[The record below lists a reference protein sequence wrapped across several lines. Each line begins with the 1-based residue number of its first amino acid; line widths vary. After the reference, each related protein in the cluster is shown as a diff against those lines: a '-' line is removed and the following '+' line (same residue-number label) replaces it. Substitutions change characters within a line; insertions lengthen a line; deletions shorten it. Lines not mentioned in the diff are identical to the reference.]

1 MITNKT
7 DFFSLK
13 LKYLLRIYLLCF
25 LITLYCIKS
34 TFMKK
39 ILIALDY
46 DPSAENI
53 AEIGYKIASALK
65 AEVILLHVI
74 AEPAYY
80 SSMEYSPIMGFSGF
94 LDTFDSGL
102 SDAMKNDLR
111 TQSQEFLN
119 KSKTHL
125 ENDAIKTIILEGD
138 FAGSI
143 IECAAAEQADIIV
156 MGSHSRRGL
165 DKLLM
170 ENVAE
175 KVLHLSKIP
184 VLVIPIVSI

>member
-1 MITNKT
+1 
-7 DFFSLK
+7 
-13 LKYLLRIYLLCF
+13 
-25 LITLYCIKS
+25 
-34 TFMKK
+34 MKK

-46 DPSAENI
+46 DPSAEKI
-53 AEIGYKIASALK
+53 AETGYKIALAMN

-94 LDTFDSGL
+94 LDTYDSGL
-102 SDAMKNDLR
+102 SDVMKTDIR
-111 TQSQEFLN
+111 TQSQEFLD
-119 KSKTHL
+119 KSKSHL
-125 ENDAIKTIILEGD
+125 GNDNIKTIILEGN
-138 FAGSI
+138 FAESI
-143 IECAAAEQADIIV
+143 VESAVTEQADLVV

-175 KVLHLSKIP
+175 KVLQLSKIP

>member
-1 MITNKT
+1 
-7 DFFSLK
+7 
-13 LKYLLRIYLLCF
+13 
-25 LITLYCIKS
+25 
-34 TFMKK
+34 MKK

-53 AEIGYKIASALK
+53 AEIGYKIASAIN

-102 SDAMKNDLR
+102 SDAMKTDLR
-111 TQSQEFLN
+111 TQSQDFLD
-119 KSKTHL
+119 KSKHHL
-125 ENDAIKTIILEGD
+125 ENDTIKTIVLEGD
-138 FAGSI
+138 FAESI
-143 IECAAAEQADIIV
+143 IECSETEQADLIV

-170 ENVAE
+170 ENIAE
-175 KVLHLSKIP
+175 KVLQLSKVP
-184 VLVIPIVSI
+184 VLVVPIISI

>member
-1 MITNKT
+1 
-7 DFFSLK
+7 
-13 LKYLLRIYLLCF
+13 
-25 LITLYCIKS
+25 
-34 TFMKK
+34 MKK
-39 ILIALDY
+39 VLIALDY
-46 DPSAENI
+46 EPSAEKI
-53 AEIGYKIASALK
+53 AETGYTIATALN

-94 LDTFDSGL
+94 MDSFNVDL
-102 SDAMKNDLR
+102 SDTVKDNITTLA
-111 TQSQEFLN
+111 QEFLD

-125 ENDAIKTIILEGD
+125 GNDNIKTLVTEGS
-138 FAGSI
+138 FADSI
-143 IECAAAEQADIIV
+143 VKTAENVAADMIV

-175 KVLHLSKIP
+175 KVLHLSNVP
-184 VLVIPIVSI
+184 VVVIPIKTT

>member
-1 MITNKT
+1 
-7 DFFSLK
+7 
-13 LKYLLRIYLLCF
+13 
-25 LITLYCIKS
+25 
-34 TFMKK
+34 MKK
-39 ILIALDY
+39 VLIALDY
-46 DPSAENI
+46 DPSAEKI
-53 AEIGYKIASALK
+53 AETGYQIASALN

-94 LDTFDSGL
+94 LDTYDSGL

-111 TQSQEFLN
+111 SQSQEFLD
-119 KSKTHL
+119 KSKSHL
-125 ENDAIKTIILEGD
+125 ENDTIKTIIVEGD
-138 FAGSI
+138 FAESI
-143 IECAAAEQADIIV
+143 VECSITEQADIII

-175 KVLHLSKIP
+175 KVLQLSKVP
-184 VLVIPIVSI
+184 VLVIPIVTI

>member
-1 MITNKT
+1 
-7 DFFSLK
+7 
-13 LKYLLRIYLLCF
+13 
-25 LITLYCIKS
+25 
-34 TFMKK
+34 MKK
-39 ILIALDY
+39 VLIALDY
-46 DPSAENI
+46 DPSAEKI
-53 AEIGYKIASALK
+53 AETGYQIASALN

-94 LDTFDSGL
+94 LDTYDSGL
-102 SDAMKNDLR
+102 SDVMKNDLR
-111 TQSQEFLN
+111 SQSQEFLN
-119 KSKTHL
+119 KSKSHL
-125 ENDAIKTIILEGD
+125 ENDSIKTIILEGD
-138 FAGSI
+138 FAESI
-143 IECAAAEQADIIV
+143 VECCITEQAEIIV

-175 KVLHLSKIP
+175 KVLQLSKIP

>member
-1 MITNKT
+1 
-7 DFFSLK
+7 
-13 LKYLLRIYLLCF
+13 
-25 LITLYCIKS
+25 
-34 TFMKK
+34 MKK

-46 DPSAENI
+46 DPSAEKI
-53 AEIGYKIASALK
+53 AEIGYKIALAMN
-65 AEVILLHVI
+65 AEAILLHVI

-94 LDTFDSGL
+94 LDTYDSGL
-102 SDAMKNDLR
+102 SDVMKNDIKS
-111 TQSQEFLN
+111 QSQDFLD
-119 KSKTHL
+119 KSKNHL
-125 ENDAIKTIILEGD
+125 GNDAIKTIILEGN
-138 FAGSI
+138 FAETIVESAI
-143 IECAAAEQADIIV
+143 TEQADLVV

-184 VLVIPIVSI
+184 ILVIPIVSI

>member
-1 MITNKT
+1 
-7 DFFSLK
+7 
-13 LKYLLRIYLLCF
+13 
-25 LITLYCIKS
+25 
-34 TFMKK
+34 MKK
-39 ILIALDY
+39 VLIALDY
-46 DPSAENI
+46 DPSAEKI
-53 AEIGYKIASALK
+53 AETGYQIASALN

-94 LDTFDSGL
+94 LDTYDSGL
-102 SDAMKNDLR
+102 SDVMKNDLR
-111 TQSQEFLN
+111 SQSQEFLN
-119 KSKTHL
+119 KSKSHL
-125 ENDAIKTIILEGD
+125 ENDSIKTIILEGD
-138 FAGSI
+138 FAESI
-143 IECAAAEQADIIV
+143 VECCINEQAEIIV

-175 KVLHLSKIP
+175 KVLQLSKIP